1 MLVAE
6 AVDGECAL
14 TFHQRVNEPP
24 KWKWKVSLT
33 LISLSMI
40 IIFISVA
47 VSAGDVKKFG
57 YFVQVGGAGIVF
69 GFVKFGFYNW
79 KRMIWEN
86 EHSDDDDE

>member
-1 MLVAE
+1 
-6 AVDGECAL
+6 
-14 TFHQRVNEPP
+14 
-24 KWKWKVSLT
+24 
-33 LISLSMI
+33 MI
-40 IIFISVA
+40 IIFIGVA

-79 KRMIWEN
+79 KRMVWEN